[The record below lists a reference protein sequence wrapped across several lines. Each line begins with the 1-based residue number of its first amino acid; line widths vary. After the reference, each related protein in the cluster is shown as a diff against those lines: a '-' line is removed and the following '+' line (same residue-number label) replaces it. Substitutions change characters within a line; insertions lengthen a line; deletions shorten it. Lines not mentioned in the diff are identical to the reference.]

1 MTHTQLVRLMAGRL
15 ERLLGV
21 GLVWVVNTGAASR
34 LDTSTEIPTLG
45 RPMHFG
51 RIGQADISGLLP
63 PTGRRLE
70 VECKTGGAVQSANQ
84 KAFMADVI
92 RGGGVYLLARDT
104 NWLQVLEQIERLLGA
119 K

>member
-34 LDTSTEIPTLG
+34 LDTGTEIPTPG

-51 RIGQADISGLLP
+51 RVGQADISGLLP
-63 PTGRRLE
+63 PSGRRLE
-70 VECKTGGAVQSANQ
+70 VECKTGDAVLSKAQ
-84 KAFMADVI
+84 KVFRADVI
-92 RGGGVYLLARDT
+92 RGGGVFLEARDT
-104 NWLQVLEQIERLLGA
+104 NWLQVLGEVEQLLGA